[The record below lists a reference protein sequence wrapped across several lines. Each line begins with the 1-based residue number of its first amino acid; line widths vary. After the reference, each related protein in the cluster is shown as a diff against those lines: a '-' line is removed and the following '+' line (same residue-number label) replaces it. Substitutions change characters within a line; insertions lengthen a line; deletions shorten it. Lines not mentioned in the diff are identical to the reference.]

1 MLINISPSGDVAK
14 LDGRAHIVISF
25 DDDGATTMRA
35 FFNGR
40 RDSFYAAIP
49 DARLF
54 EREVPKLVAELR
66 AQIQSLSGSTV
77 TE

>member
-1 MLINISPSGDVAK
+1 MINISPRGDVAK
-14 LDGRAHIVISF
+14 LGGRAHIVISF
-25 DDDGATTMRA
+25 DDDGTAFMQA
-35 FFNGR
+35 FFNDR
-40 RDSFYAAIP
+40 MDSVYATMP
-49 DARLF
+49 DDRLL

>member
-1 MLINISPSGDVAK
+1 MLMNISPRGDVAK
-14 LDGRAHIVISF
+14 LHGRAHIVISF
-25 DDDGATTMRA
+25 DDEGAASMRA
-35 FFNGR
+35 FFNDR
-40 RDSFYAAIP
+40 FDSSYAALP

-54 EREVPKLVAELR
+54 EREVPKLAAELR